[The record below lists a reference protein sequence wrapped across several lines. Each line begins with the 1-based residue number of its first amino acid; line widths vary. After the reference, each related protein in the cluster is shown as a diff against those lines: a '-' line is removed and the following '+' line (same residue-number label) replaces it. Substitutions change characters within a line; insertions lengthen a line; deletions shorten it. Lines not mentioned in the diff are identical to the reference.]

1 MQSRRLLWG
10 IAALLL
16 IVGGLVLDRT
26 VLDESNDDIGAEQD
40 SGDDDV
46 RDRGSDT
53 TSNDEVEPVPDES
66 EQPGDDYVAFSDL
79 PAITLDELPSQAVE
93 VLQLIEDGGPYEYR
107 QDDSVFQNREG
118 ILPDRESGHYRE
130 YTVETPGSPD
140 RGALRI
146 VAGADGER
154 YWTDDHYDSFYEI
167 EF

>member
-1 MQSRRLLWG
+1 MKPRRILWSA
-10 IAALLL
+10 AALLL
-16 IVGGLVLDRT
+16 ILGGFIVDRT
-26 VLDESNDDIGAEQD
+26 VLDDSNDDIGVEQD
-40 SGDDDV
+40 AGD
-46 RDRGSDT
+46 RDARDQESDT
-53 TSNDEVEPVPDES
+53 SSDDEDEAEPDEI
-66 EQPGDDYVAFSDL
+66 GDGYVAFSDL
-79 PAITLDELPSQAVE
+79 PTVTLDELSPEAIE